1 MLNRLFMARDPGLL
15 AMRIA
20 GADEATTSI
29 ALTSKVGIRS
39 VFDDFR
45 QCKFK
50 RCGMAIERVLLPL
63 LELLDE
69 QSWCVTICRQLGWC
83 VWWLL

>member
-1 MLNRLFMARDPGLL
+1 MLNWLFVATDPGLP

-20 GADEATTSI
+20 GDDEAIRSI

-39 VFDDFR
+39 VFDNFR
-45 QCKFK
+45 RCKIK
-50 RCGMAIERVLLPL
+50 RRGMAIEQVLLPL

-69 QSWCVTICRQLGWC
+69 QSWCVTICRQLG
-83 VWWLL
+83 